1 MSELKPKKDLNKVI
15 LPKESTGQKDGR
27 VKHKSL
33 SKKTAKSG
41 S

>member
-1 MSELKPKKDLNKVI
+1 MSESAPRKDLNKVI
-15 LPKESTGQKDGR
+15 LPKESSGQKAGR

-33 SKKTAKSG
+33 SKKNGKST